1 MPATDYIISC
11 GLIHR
16 FFRTNELGIISLAF
30 CGLTTLSMIKFLL
43 ASMFAVCIWGCV
55 CYISAQVAVM

>member
-43 ASMFAVCIWGCV
+43 ASMFAVCI
-55 CYISAQVAVM
+55 